1 MNGKC
6 ERKEIK
12 IMDFDPNKKYPK
24 GSVVV
29 IDDDMSWLEEK
40 LDIPEFL
47 KDDKKEEDG
56 EERND
61 GGDV

>member
-6 ERKEIK
+6 ERKEIN

-29 IDDDMSWLEEK
+29 IDEDMSWLEEK
-40 LDIPEFL
+40 LEYQSF
-47 KDDKKEEDG
+47 
-56 EERND
+56 
-61 GGDV
+61 